1 MIDIVYS
8 YLRTQKSDRERVC
21 ETMYYLDQL
30 LAIAKNV
37 VRKGSSSKD
46 KSTNVMTT
54 EDRKKMLEVMRL
66 RNIALTNNVCLFF
79 FAQLRSKILK
89 LLPLHL
95 KKILFK
101 HKMKPNWKPLS
112 RRDLVEILKNCYV
125 DHLELQSL
133 FHSYHILS
141 GIHIMLIQTYF
152 AVVKMLPDCTYE
164 DFINAMFKITAG
176 KYSAIDRSLLSALL
190 SQETTTYL
198 MLNSDLQKPE
208 TREHCLI
215 FAEPVNELRKYLILE
230 NENNIFKDSAVISI
244 KKPINYIPAM
254 ASQVT
259 VMSIDEKRLQKKL
272 NKKQKRGGEIRELEE
287 DLEKVQMK
295 PLFKKIADYKPT
307 ERYDCYPHVHME
319 NSGGQSKSVIGGK
332 MLLIP
337 SHSVRKVEE
346 KYEEITIEASGRVS
360 KRIAPSVKVSQLDPI
375 GQMVFHDIKEFNEIQ
390 CEVFPVAYQ
399 SNENML
405 ICAPTGAGKTNI
417 ALMTIVH
424 QIKNFVEDKVL
435 HLEQFKIVY
444 ICPMKALAAEITRKF
459 SLCLSHLGV
468 KVKEVSGDMQLS
480 RKEIM
485 ETQILVTTPEKWD
498 VITRKGAGMK
508 LCCWLVT
515 RLIINPISFIQP
527 IRK

>member
-1 MIDIVYS
+1 M
-8 YLRTQKSDRERVC
+8 K
-21 ETMYYLDQL
+21 
-30 LAIAKNV
+30 AH
-37 VRKGSSSKD
+37 VRKPICKAD
-46 KSTNVMTT
+46 V
-54 EDRKKMLEVMRL
+54 
-66 RNIALTNNVCLFF
+66 A
-79 FAQLRSKILK
+79 
-89 LLPLHL
+89 
-95 KKILFK
+95 
-101 HKMKPNWKPLS
+101 
-112 RRDLVEILKNCYV
+112 EILKSRYI
-125 DHLELQSL
+125 DHLQIQSNI
-133 FHSYHILS
+133 HSDEIVS
-141 GIHIMLIQTYF
+141 GIHVLLIQTYF
-152 AVVKMLPDCTYE
+152 SVVNMLPDCTYE
-164 DFINAMFKITAG
+164 DFINAIFTITSGNYNAVD
-176 KYSAIDRSLLSALL
+176 KSLLSALL

-198 MLNSDLQKPE
+198 MQNADMQNPE
-208 TREHCLI
+208 TRKNCLL
-215 FAEPVNELRKYLILE
+215 FAKPVNELRRCVVFE
-230 NENNIFKDSAVISI
+230 NENNNVFKDPTSLISI
-244 KKPINYIPAM
+244 RKPNNYTPAM

-259 VMSIDEKRLQKKL
+259 VMSFDEKKLQKKL
-272 NKKQKRGGEIRELEE
+272 NKKQKRYRNGEEIKELEE
-287 DLEKVQMK
+287 DLEKAQMK
-295 PLFKKIADYKPT
+295 PLFKRVTDYRPR
-307 ERYDCYPHVHME
+307 ERYECYPHVHME

-337 SHSVRKVEE
+337 SNSVKKIEE
-346 KYEEITIEASGRVS
+346 KYEEITIEASKRIS

-375 GQMVFHDIKEFNEIQ
+375 GQMVFQDIQEFNEIQ

-435 HLEQFKIVY
+435 HLEKFKIVY

-508 LCCWLVT
+508 LCCWLVM

-527 IRK
+527 TPK